1 MSWRHFL
8 THNRWQKF
16 FALLL
21 ATLIWLTVRQGVDRN
36 AGPAYRTFTGVPIRV
51 LTLASDLDQFRVAP
65 AEVTVIL
72 RGKPDTLAQ
81 HSNRSVEAYVNL
93 ADAPAG
99 TGRQASV
106 HVNAEGAEVVSV
118 SPRDVSIERISTP
131 APDPRRR
138 P

>member
-1 MSWRHFL
+1 MSLRHFL
-8 THNRWQKF
+8 SHNRWQKF

-21 ATLIWLTVRQGVDRN
+21 ATLIWFTVRQGVDRGL
-36 AGPAYRTFTGVPIRV
+36 GPAYRTVSNVPIRV

-81 HSNRSVEAYVNL
+81 HSPRTIEAYVNL
-93 ADAPAG
+93 ADGPLGAN
-99 TGRQASV
+99 RQASV

-118 SPRDVSIERISTP
+118 SPRDVSIERISP
-131 APDPRRR
+131 QAPDPRHR